1 MKDIRKISETD
12 LWLVADY
19 FDLTLSYNPH
29 FQAIKEI
36 EYDMSMKVKE
46 LLYVGLQ

>member
-1 MKDIRKISETD
+1 MKDARKISETD

-29 FQAIKEI
+29 FQLVKEV
-36 EYDMSMKVKE
+36 EYDMNMKIKE
-46 LLYVGLQ
+46 LLYVTL